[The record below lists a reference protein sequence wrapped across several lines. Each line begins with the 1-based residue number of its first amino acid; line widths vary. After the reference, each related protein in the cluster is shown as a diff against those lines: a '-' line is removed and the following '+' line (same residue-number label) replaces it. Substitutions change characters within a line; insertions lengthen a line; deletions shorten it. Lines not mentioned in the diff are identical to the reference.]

1 MEITRQM
8 VDYVSNLSRLRLG
21 DEEAERMQGE
31 LQQIIAYMDV
41 LNTLD
46 TTGVEPMS
54 HVFPVENVLRADD
67 VQPSYDRAALLSN
80 APVPDEAAF
89 LVPRAVE

>member
-1 MEITRQM
+1 MKITNEM
-8 VDYVSNLSRLRLG
+8 VDYVSELSRLRL
-21 DEEAERMQGE
+21 DEQSKEKMRGE

-54 HVFPVENVLRADD
+54 HVFPVKNVLREDEVRPSMDRGELLKNAPAADD
-67 VQPSYDRAALLSN
+67 
-80 APVPDEAAF
+80 EAF
-89 LVPRAVE
+89 LVPKTVE